1 MLFPADFSCTFRDC
15 QNVILV
21 DTAID
26 DAMTKREAA
35 VVDSSQTR
43 YQIDTG
49 IYVYDHA
56 LKVKYTFT
64 LAMVQPQVKS
74 DGHDA

>member
-1 MLFPADFSCTFRDC
+1 M
-15 QNVILV
+15 LV

-26 DAMTKREAA
+26 DAMTKRNAA
-35 VVDSSQTR
+35 VVDSYYTR
-43 YQIDTG
+43 YQIDRG
-49 IYVYDHA
+49 IYLYDHG
-56 LKVKYTFT
+56 KYTFT